1 MLRYSS
7 GLTVTATTPRRPPGD
22 GGRARRKMNVC
33 RLRLTVPPDEGSQPE
48 QGAKEPERKKNELY
62 HVPNG
67 LSPGKLSHGM
77 VYGVVHRTDN
87 NHKREMVVYGWSA
100 DQLKEEMN
108 YIKEVRATLE
118 KVRKK
123 MYGEYD
129 EMKRKIQQLTN
140 ELKVTNAHQE
150 SLENHVRVQA
160 AALDSFSEMNSSL
173 TSASIDLQKTLVDVT
188 LENTDIR
195 EQIRNLKHTH
205 EQSMEKLR
213 EKQKQLETAQ
223 IENQL
228 LKLKVESSQEAN
240 AEVMREMTR
249 KLYSQYE
256 EKMREEEQ
264 KHKAEKEI
272 LLEETNR
279 LLKAIEE
286 ANKKMQITETS
297 IQEKD
302 QRIGEL
308 DRLIERMEEERHQLQ
323 KQLELN
329 EIKISGA
336 KSENNSDSERSQHL
350 EEVAASLRERIKHL
364 DDMVHCQQKKVK
376 HMVEEIEMLKKKVKE
391 KELFI
396 IQLLE
401 KISFLECE
409 NKELQDKLD
418 YLMEN
423 QPKTNIETRDTGV
436 GCDLPNSTENRR
448 SPESARPVRTYTPF
462 KRVLEFSTKNMKSEI
477 YVFIKLK
484 KGEKDNGNDTFNRK
498 EARVWRP
505 PEDCGSGARGA
516 GPGRLSRRRAVRGGM
531 AAAAGGGD
539 LRGRSLPELR
549 EMLRRQERL
558 LADRKFIARLPDRG
572 KKISNFAEKLTL
584 AILQEEELARTAEL
598 LSAVRLE
605 FQGKQE
611 EINTSKQQVIL
622 KKDTLN
628 REDSSVFN
636 ENSNIKEVSEISS
649 QRQEVECIEQDA
661 TNTALENQRTRR
673 KNDKVKAVTK
683 DQNPFCEVVSK
694 SVTSS
699 HQKNDRQVSQS
710 NAEDGT
716 EGRAALDNGKDALVD
731 AFQKVTIADA
741 DDSEKVLEKEQN
753 VAKHKGNIF
762 GSLHPKTPH
771 YIEVLESRA
780 KNPIIKKSKFKTNV
794 LSGEQ
799 SGSSHGSSSSQS
811 PGGFGFP
818 ITVEE
823 RRLRDKK
830 HLNDI
835 TAARLPPLH
844 HSPAKLLSIEESIAI
859 QIQQK
864 EAYEEIQAK
873 LAAQKLAERLN
884 IKMLRF
890 EPEGE
895 ASMQYREVRDE
906 DYFSAED

>member
-22 GGRARRKMNVC
+22 GGRSRRKMNVC
-33 RLRLTVPPDEGSQPE
+33 RLRLTVPPDEVSQPE
-48 QGAKEPERKKNELY
+48 QGPKETERKKSELY

-67 LSPGKLSHGM
+67 MSPGKLSHGM

-228 LKLKVESSQEAN
+228 LKLKVESAQEAN

-264 KHKAEKEI
+264 KHKAEKEM

-329 EIKISGA
+329 ELQISGA

-376 HMVEEIEMLKKKVKE
+376 HMVEEIEMLRKKVKE

-396 IQLLE
+396 IQLLD

-436 GCDLPNSTENRR
+436 ECDLP
-448 SPESARPVRTYTPF
+448 Y
-462 KRVLEFSTKNMKSEI
+462 
-477 YVFIKLK
+477 
-484 KGEKDNGNDTFNRK
+484 
-498 EARVWRP
+498 
-505 PEDCGSGARGA
+505 
-516 GPGRLSRRRAVRGGM
+516 
-531 AAAAGGGD
+531 
-539 LRGRSLPELR
+539 
-549 EMLRRQERL
+549 
-558 LADRKFIARLPDRG
+558 RKFIARLPDKG
-572 KKISNFAEKLTL
+572 KKISDFVEKLKL
-584 AILQEEELARTAEL
+584 AIFQEEEVARTAEL

-605 FQGKQE
+605 FQAKQE
-611 EINTSKQQVIL
+611 EINTSKQEVVL
-622 KKDTLN
+622 TEDTAN
-628 REDSSVFN
+628 SAHSSVCH
-636 ENSNIKEVSEISS
+636 ENSNIKDPSDIPAEG
-649 QRQEVECIEQDA
+649 QEAECVEEDA
-661 TNTALENQRTRR
+661 TDPALEKQRTQR
-673 KNDKVKAVTK
+673 KNNKVKTLTK
-683 DQNPFCEVVSK
+683 DQNSFCEVVSK
-694 SVTSS
+694 SATSN
-699 HQKNDRQVSQS
+699 HLNNDQQVSQS
-710 NAEDGT
+710 NTEDST
-716 EGRAALDNGKDALVD
+716 ASTAALDSGKEALVD
-731 AFQKVTIADA
+731 AFQRVTIADGKNN
-741 DDSEKVLEKEQN
+741 EKILEKEQE
-753 VAKHKGNIF
+753 VAEHKGSVF
-762 GSLHPKTPH
+762 GSQHPKTPH
-771 YIEVLESRA
+771 YIEVLEARA
-780 KNPIIKKSKFKTNV
+780 KNPVIKKPKFKTNV
-794 LSGEQ
+794 LSGDQ
-799 SGSSHGSSSSQS
+799 SGSSPGSSSSRS
-811 PGGFGFP
+811 PGGFGSP
-818 ITVEE
+818 VPAEE

-830 HLNDI
+830 HLDDI

-864 EAYEEIQAK
+864 EAYEEMQAK

>member
-7 GLTVTATTPRRPPGD
+7 GLTVTATTPRRPGGD
-22 GGRARRKMNVC
+22 SGRARRKMNVC

-67 LSPGKLSHGM
+67 MSPGTLSHGM

-108 YIKEVRATLE
+108 YIKE
-118 KVRKK
+118 
-123 MYGEYD
+123 
-129 EMKRKIQQLTN
+129 
-140 ELKVTNAHQE
+140 
-150 SLENHVRVQA
+150 
-160 AALDSFSEMNSSL
+160 
-173 TSASIDLQKTLVDVT
+173 KTLVDVT

-329 EIKISGA
+329 EIQISGA
-336 KSENNSDSERSQHL
+336 KSENSDSERSQHL

-376 HMVEEIEMLKKKVKE
+376 HMVEEIEMLRKKVKE
-391 KELFI
+391 KEVFI

-423 QPKTNIETRDTGV
+423 QPKTNVETRDAGV
-436 GCDLPNSTENRR
+436 ECDLPSSTSIENRR

-462 KRVLEFSTKNMKSEI
+462 KRVLEFSTKNS
-477 YVFIKLK
+477 
-484 KGEKDNGNDTFNRK
+484 
-498 EARVWRP
+498 
-505 PEDCGSGARGA
+505 
-516 GPGRLSRRRAVRGGM
+516 
-531 AAAAGGGD
+531 
-539 LRGRSLPELR
+539 
-549 EMLRRQERL
+549 
-558 LADRKFIARLPDRG
+558 
-572 KKISNFAEKLTL
+572 
-584 AILQEEELARTAEL
+584 
-598 LSAVRLE
+598 
-605 FQGKQE
+605 
-611 EINTSKQQVIL
+611 TS
-622 KKDTLN
+622 
-628 REDSSVFN
+628 
-636 ENSNIKEVSEISS
+636 
-649 QRQEVECIEQDA
+649 
-661 TNTALENQRTRR
+661 
-673 KNDKVKAVTK
+673 
-683 DQNPFCEVVSK
+683 
-694 SVTSS
+694 
-699 HQKNDRQVSQS
+699 
-710 NAEDGT
+710 
-716 EGRAALDNGKDALVD
+716 
-731 AFQKVTIADA
+731 
-741 DDSEKVLEKEQN
+741 
-753 VAKHKGNIF
+753 
-762 GSLHPKTPH
+762 
-771 YIEVLESRA
+771 
-780 KNPIIKKSKFKTNV
+780 
-794 LSGEQ
+794 
-799 SGSSHGSSSSQS
+799 
-811 PGGFGFP
+811 
-818 ITVEE
+818 
-823 RRLRDKK
+823 
-830 HLNDI
+830 
-835 TAARLPPLH
+835 
-844 HSPAKLLSIEESIAI
+844 
-859 QIQQK
+859 
-864 EAYEEIQAK
+864 
-873 LAAQKLAERLN
+873 
-884 IKMLRF
+884 
-890 EPEGE
+890 
-895 ASMQYREVRDE
+895 
-906 DYFSAED
+906 

>member
-1 MLRYSS
+1 MKVDSLAPKTQELVFLVLLCFHYSWLFFLALCYCIFCLLFFNS
-7 GLTVTATTPRRPPGD
+7 STDFKVTFIFFTF
-22 GGRARRKMNVC
+22 K
-33 RLRLTVPPDEGSQPE
+33 
-48 QGAKEPERKKNELY
+48 ELY

-67 LSPGKLSHGM
+67 MSPGRLSHGM

-329 EIKISGA
+329 EIQISG
-336 KSENNSDSERSQHL
+336 HL

-376 HMVEEIEMLKKKVKE
+376 HMVEEIEMLRKKVKE

-423 QPKTNIETRDTGV
+423 QPKTSTETRDTGV
-436 GCDLPNSTENRR
+436 GCDLP
-448 SPESARPVRTYTPF
+448 Y
-462 KRVLEFSTKNMKSEI
+462 
-477 YVFIKLK
+477 
-484 KGEKDNGNDTFNRK
+484 
-498 EARVWRP
+498 
-505 PEDCGSGARGA
+505 
-516 GPGRLSRRRAVRGGM
+516 
-531 AAAAGGGD
+531 
-539 LRGRSLPELR
+539 
-549 EMLRRQERL
+549 
-558 LADRKFIARLPDRG
+558 RKFVARLPDKG
-572 KKISNFAEKLTL
+572 KKISDFAEKLKL

-598 LSAVRLE
+598 LSAVRLK
-605 FQGKQE
+605 FQEKQE
-611 EINTSKQQVIL
+611 EMNTSKQRVIL
-622 KKDTLN
+622 NEDTLN
-628 REDSSVFN
+628 CEDSSVFN

-649 QRQEVECIEQDA
+649 QQQEAESIEQDA

-673 KNDKVKAVTK
+673 KNDKVKTVTK
-683 DQNPFCEVVSK
+683 EQNLFCEVISK
-694 SVTSS
+694 SAASS
-699 HQKNDRQVSQS
+699 HLKNDQQVSRS
-710 NAEDGT
+710 NTENGT
-716 EGRAALDNGKDALVD
+716 ESTGALDNSKDVLVD
-731 AFQKVTIADA
+731 AFQKVTIVDG
-741 DDSEKVLEKEQN
+741 DNGEEVLEKEQN
-753 VAKHKGNIF
+753 VAKHKGSIF
-762 GSLHPKTPH
+762 GSLHAKTPH

-780 KNPIIKKSKFKTNV
+780 KNPVVKKSKFKTNV
-794 LSGEQ
+794 LSGDQ

-811 PGGFGFP
+811 PGGFGSP
-818 ITVEE
+818 ITTEE

-864 EAYEEIQAK
+864 EAFEEMQAK

>member
-67 LSPGKLSHGM
+67 MSPGKLSHGM

-140 ELKVTNAHQE
+140 ELK
-150 SLENHVRVQA
+150 
-160 AALDSFSEMNSSL
+160 
-173 TSASIDLQKTLVDVT
+173 KTLVDVT

-329 EIKISGA
+329 EIQISGA
-336 KSENNSDSERSQHL
+336 KSDNNSDSERSQHL

-376 HMVEEIEMLKKKVKE
+376 HMVEEIEMLRKKVKE

-436 GCDLPNSTENRR
+436 GCDLPYSTSTENRR

-462 KRVLEFSTKNMKSEI
+462 KRVLEFSTKNS
-477 YVFIKLK
+477 
-484 KGEKDNGNDTFNRK
+484 
-498 EARVWRP
+498 
-505 PEDCGSGARGA
+505 
-516 GPGRLSRRRAVRGGM
+516 
-531 AAAAGGGD
+531 
-539 LRGRSLPELR
+539 
-549 EMLRRQERL
+549 
-558 LADRKFIARLPDRG
+558 
-572 KKISNFAEKLTL
+572 
-584 AILQEEELARTAEL
+584 
-598 LSAVRLE
+598 
-605 FQGKQE
+605 
-611 EINTSKQQVIL
+611 TS
-622 KKDTLN
+622 
-628 REDSSVFN
+628 
-636 ENSNIKEVSEISS
+636 
-649 QRQEVECIEQDA
+649 
-661 TNTALENQRTRR
+661 
-673 KNDKVKAVTK
+673 
-683 DQNPFCEVVSK
+683 
-694 SVTSS
+694 
-699 HQKNDRQVSQS
+699 
-710 NAEDGT
+710 
-716 EGRAALDNGKDALVD
+716 
-731 AFQKVTIADA
+731 
-741 DDSEKVLEKEQN
+741 
-753 VAKHKGNIF
+753 
-762 GSLHPKTPH
+762 
-771 YIEVLESRA
+771 
-780 KNPIIKKSKFKTNV
+780 
-794 LSGEQ
+794 
-799 SGSSHGSSSSQS
+799 
-811 PGGFGFP
+811 
-818 ITVEE
+818 
-823 RRLRDKK
+823 
-830 HLNDI
+830 
-835 TAARLPPLH
+835 
-844 HSPAKLLSIEESIAI
+844 
-859 QIQQK
+859 
-864 EAYEEIQAK
+864 
-873 LAAQKLAERLN
+873 
-884 IKMLRF
+884 
-890 EPEGE
+890 
-895 ASMQYREVRDE
+895 
-906 DYFSAED
+906 

>member
-67 LSPGKLSHGM
+67 MSPGKLSHGM

-87 NHKREMVVYGWSA
+87 NHQREMVVYGWSA

-329 EIKISGA
+329 EIQISGA
-336 KSENNSDSERSQHL
+336 KSENNCDSERSQHL

-376 HMVEEIEMLKKKVKE
+376 HMVEEIEMLRKKVKE

-436 GCDLPNSTENRR
+436 GCDLPYSPSTENGR

-462 KRVLEFSTKNMKSEI
+462 KRVLEFSTKNS
-477 YVFIKLK
+477 
-484 KGEKDNGNDTFNRK
+484 
-498 EARVWRP
+498 
-505 PEDCGSGARGA
+505 
-516 GPGRLSRRRAVRGGM
+516 
-531 AAAAGGGD
+531 
-539 LRGRSLPELR
+539 
-549 EMLRRQERL
+549 
-558 LADRKFIARLPDRG
+558 
-572 KKISNFAEKLTL
+572 
-584 AILQEEELARTAEL
+584 
-598 LSAVRLE
+598 
-605 FQGKQE
+605 
-611 EINTSKQQVIL
+611 TS
-622 KKDTLN
+622 
-628 REDSSVFN
+628 
-636 ENSNIKEVSEISS
+636 
-649 QRQEVECIEQDA
+649 
-661 TNTALENQRTRR
+661 
-673 KNDKVKAVTK
+673 
-683 DQNPFCEVVSK
+683 
-694 SVTSS
+694 
-699 HQKNDRQVSQS
+699 
-710 NAEDGT
+710 
-716 EGRAALDNGKDALVD
+716 
-731 AFQKVTIADA
+731 
-741 DDSEKVLEKEQN
+741 
-753 VAKHKGNIF
+753 
-762 GSLHPKTPH
+762 
-771 YIEVLESRA
+771 
-780 KNPIIKKSKFKTNV
+780 
-794 LSGEQ
+794 
-799 SGSSHGSSSSQS
+799 
-811 PGGFGFP
+811 
-818 ITVEE
+818 
-823 RRLRDKK
+823 
-830 HLNDI
+830 
-835 TAARLPPLH
+835 
-844 HSPAKLLSIEESIAI
+844 
-859 QIQQK
+859 
-864 EAYEEIQAK
+864 
-873 LAAQKLAERLN
+873 
-884 IKMLRF
+884 
-890 EPEGE
+890 
-895 ASMQYREVRDE
+895 
-906 DYFSAED
+906 

>member
-22 GGRARRKMNVC
+22 GGRSRRKMNVC
-33 RLRLTVPPDEGSQPE
+33 RLRLTVPPDEVPQPE
-48 QGAKEPERKKNELY
+48 QGPKETERKKSELY

-67 LSPGKLSHGM
+67 MSPGKLSHGM

-140 ELKVTNAHQE
+140 ELK
-150 SLENHVRVQA
+150 
-160 AALDSFSEMNSSL
+160 
-173 TSASIDLQKTLVDVT
+173 KTLVDVT

-264 KHKAEKEI
+264 KHKAEKEM

-308 DRLIERMEEERHQLQ
+308 DRLIERMEEERHQLK

-329 EIKISGA
+329 ELQISGA

-350 EEVAASLRERIKHL
+350 EEEAASLRERIKHL

-376 HMVEEIEMLKKKVKE
+376 HMVEEIEMLRKKVKE

-396 IQLLE
+396 IQLLD

-423 QPKTNIETRDTGV
+423 QQKTNIETRDTGV
-436 GCDLPNSTENRR
+436 ECDLPYSPNSEHRA
-448 SPESARPVRTYTPF
+448 PESPRPVRTYTPF
-462 KRVLEFSTKNMKSEI
+462 KRVLEFST
-477 YVFIKLK
+477 
-484 KGEKDNGNDTFNRK
+484 
-498 EARVWRP
+498 
-505 PEDCGSGARGA
+505 
-516 GPGRLSRRRAVRGGM
+516 
-531 AAAAGGGD
+531 
-539 LRGRSLPELR
+539 RS
-549 EMLRRQERL
+549 
-558 LADRKFIARLPDRG
+558 
-572 KKISNFAEKLTL
+572 S
-584 AILQEEELARTAEL
+584 
-598 LSAVRLE
+598 
-605 FQGKQE
+605 
-611 EINTSKQQVIL
+611 TS
-622 KKDTLN
+622 
-628 REDSSVFN
+628 
-636 ENSNIKEVSEISS
+636 
-649 QRQEVECIEQDA
+649 
-661 TNTALENQRTRR
+661 
-673 KNDKVKAVTK
+673 
-683 DQNPFCEVVSK
+683 
-694 SVTSS
+694 
-699 HQKNDRQVSQS
+699 
-710 NAEDGT
+710 
-716 EGRAALDNGKDALVD
+716 
-731 AFQKVTIADA
+731 
-741 DDSEKVLEKEQN
+741 
-753 VAKHKGNIF
+753 
-762 GSLHPKTPH
+762 
-771 YIEVLESRA
+771 
-780 KNPIIKKSKFKTNV
+780 
-794 LSGEQ
+794 
-799 SGSSHGSSSSQS
+799 
-811 PGGFGFP
+811 
-818 ITVEE
+818 
-823 RRLRDKK
+823 
-830 HLNDI
+830 
-835 TAARLPPLH
+835 
-844 HSPAKLLSIEESIAI
+844 
-859 QIQQK
+859 
-864 EAYEEIQAK
+864 
-873 LAAQKLAERLN
+873 
-884 IKMLRF
+884 
-890 EPEGE
+890 
-895 ASMQYREVRDE
+895 
-906 DYFSAED
+906 

>member
-7 GLTVTATTPRRPPGD
+7 GLTVTATTPRRTSGD
-22 GGRARRKMNVC
+22 ARRKMNVC
-33 RLRLTVPPDEGSQPE
+33 RLRLTVPPDEGSQAE

-67 LSPGKLSHGM
+67 MSPGKLSHGM

-329 EIKISGA
+329 ELQISGG
-336 KSENNSDSERSQHL
+336 KSENKSDSERSQHL

-376 HMVEEIEMLKKKVKE
+376 HMVEEIEMLRKKVKE

-423 QPKTNIETRDTGV
+423 QPKTNTETRDTGV
-436 GCDLPNSTENRR
+436 GCDLPYS
-448 SPESARPVRTYTPF
+448 
-462 KRVLEFSTKNMKSEI
+462 
-477 YVFIKLK
+477 
-484 KGEKDNGNDTFNRK
+484 
-498 EARVWRP
+498 
-505 PEDCGSGARGA
+505 
-516 GPGRLSRRRAVRGGM
+516 
-531 AAAAGGGD
+531 
-539 LRGRSLPELR
+539 
-549 EMLRRQERL
+549 
-558 LADRKFIARLPDRG
+558 KFISRLPDKG
-572 KKISNFAEKLTL
+572 KKISDFVEKLKL
-584 AILQEEELARTAEL
+584 AILQEEEVARTAEL

-605 FQGKQE
+605 FQVKQG

-622 KKDTLN
+622 KEDTLN
-628 REDSSVFN
+628 CEGSSVFN
-636 ENSNIKEVSEISS
+636 ENSTIKEVSEIFS
-649 QRQEVECIEQDA
+649 QRQETECIKKDA
-661 TNTALENQRTRR
+661 TNTALGNQRTRR
-673 KNDKVKAVTK
+673 KNDEVKTVAK
-683 DQNPFCEVVSK
+683 DQNLFCEVISK
-694 SVTSS
+694 SAMSS
-699 HQKNDRQVSQS
+699 HLKSDHQVSQS
-710 NAEDGT
+710 NAEDDA
-716 EGRAALDNGKDALVD
+716 EGAGALDSSKDAFVD
-731 AFQKVTIADA
+731 AFQKVTIADG
-741 DDSEKVLEKEQN
+741 DNREKVLEKEQN
-753 VAKHKGNIF
+753 VAKHKGSIL
-762 GSLHPKTPH
+762 GSLQPKTPH

-780 KNPIIKKSKFKTNV
+780 KNPVVKKSKFKTNV

-799 SGSSHGSSSSQS
+799 SGSSYGSSSSQS
-811 PGGFGFP
+811 PGGFGSP
-818 ITVEE
+818 ITTEE
-823 RRLRDKK
+823 RRFRDKK

-864 EAYEEIQAK
+864 EVYEEMQAK

-906 DYFSAED
+906 DYFSSED

>member
-1 MLRYSS
+1 M
-7 GLTVTATTPRRPPGD
+7 
-22 GGRARRKMNVC
+22 
-33 RLRLTVPPDEGSQPE
+33 
-48 QGAKEPERKKNELY
+48 
-62 HVPNG
+62 
-67 LSPGKLSHGM
+67 SPGKLSHGM

-329 EIKISGA
+329 EILPLICLILPRFA
-336 KSENNSDSERSQHL
+336 RSQHL

-376 HMVEEIEMLKKKVKE
+376 HMVEEIEMLRKKVKE

-436 GCDLPNSTENRR
+436 GCDLPYR
-448 SPESARPVRTYTPF
+448 Y
-462 KRVLEFSTKNMKSEI
+462 
-477 YVFIKLK
+477 
-484 KGEKDNGNDTFNRK
+484 
-498 EARVWRP
+498 
-505 PEDCGSGARGA
+505 
-516 GPGRLSRRRAVRGGM
+516 
-531 AAAAGGGD
+531 
-539 LRGRSLPELR
+539 
-549 EMLRRQERL
+549 L
-558 LADRKFIARLPDRG
+558 LF
-572 KKISNFAEKLTL
+572 
-584 AILQEEELARTAEL
+584 L
-598 LSAVRLE
+598 LVHR
-605 FQGKQE
+605 
-611 EINTSKQQVIL
+611 
-622 KKDTLN
+622 
-628 REDSSVFN
+628 
-636 ENSNIKEVSEISS
+636 
-649 QRQEVECIEQDA
+649 
-661 TNTALENQRTRR
+661 
-673 KNDKVKAVTK
+673 
-683 DQNPFCEVVSK
+683 
-694 SVTSS
+694 
-699 HQKNDRQVSQS
+699 
-710 NAEDGT
+710 
-716 EGRAALDNGKDALVD
+716 
-731 AFQKVTIADA
+731 
-741 DDSEKVLEKEQN
+741 KVLHN
-753 VAKHKGNIF
+753 LPYRCCI
-762 GSLHPKTPH
+762 
-771 YIEVLESRA
+771 
-780 KNPIIKKSKFKTNV
+780 SK
-794 LSGEQ
+794 
-799 SGSSHGSSSSQS
+799 
-811 PGGFGFP
+811 
-818 ITVEE
+818 
-823 RRLRDKK
+823 
-830 HLNDI
+830 
-835 TAARLPPLH
+835 PLC
-844 HSPAKLLSIEESIAI
+844 
-859 QIQQK
+859 
-864 EAYEEIQAK
+864 
-873 LAAQKLAERLN
+873 
-884 IKMLRF
+884 
-890 EPEGE
+890 
-895 ASMQYREVRDE
+895 
-906 DYFSAED
+906 

>member
-1 MLRYSS
+1 MLRYGS
-7 GLTVTATTPRRPPGD
+7 GLTVTAATPRRPPGD

-33 RLRLTVPPDEGSQPE
+33 RLRLTVPPDEGLQPE
-48 QGAKEPERKKNELY
+48 QGAKEPERKKTELY

-67 LSPGKLSHGM
+67 MSPGKLSHGM

-173 TSASIDLQKTLVDVT
+173 TSASIELQKTLVDVT

-286 ANKKMQITETS
+286 ANKKMEITETS

-329 EIKISGA
+329 EIQISGA
-336 KSENNSDSERSQHL
+336 KSENSSDSERSQHL

-423 QPKTNIETRDTGV
+423 QQKTNIETRDTGV
-436 GCDLPNSTENRR
+436 GCDLP
-448 SPESARPVRTYTPF
+448 Y
-462 KRVLEFSTKNMKSEI
+462 
-477 YVFIKLK
+477 
-484 KGEKDNGNDTFNRK
+484 
-498 EARVWRP
+498 
-505 PEDCGSGARGA
+505 
-516 GPGRLSRRRAVRGGM
+516 
-531 AAAAGGGD
+531 
-539 LRGRSLPELR
+539 
-549 EMLRRQERL
+549 
-558 LADRKFIARLPDRG
+558 RKFIAKLPDKG
-572 KKISNFAEKLTL
+572 KKISDFAKKLTL

-605 FQGKQE
+605 FQVKQE
-611 EINTSKQQVIL
+611 EINTSKQQVPL
-622 KKDTLN
+622 NEDTPN
-628 REDSSVFN
+628 HDNSSVSN
-636 ENSNIKEVSEISS
+636 ENPNIKEVSEISS
-649 QRQEVECIEQDA
+649 QRQEAECIEQDTA
-661 TNTALENQRTRR
+661 NTALENQRSRR
-673 KNDKVKAVTK
+673 KNDKVKTVTK
-683 DQNPFCEVVSK
+683 DQNVFCEVVSK
-694 SVTSS
+694 SASS
-699 HQKNDRQVSQS
+699 RHLTNDQQVSRS
-710 NAEDGT
+710 NTEDGT
-716 EGRAALDNGKDALVD
+716 ESTATLDDSKDTLVD
-731 AFQKVTIADA
+731 AFQKVTIIDGNN
-741 DDSEKVLEKEQN
+741 SEKVLEKEQN

-780 KNPIIKKSKFKTNV
+780 KNPVIKKSKFKPNV
-794 LSGEQ
+794 LSGDQ

-811 PGGFGFP
+811 PGGFGSP
-818 ITVEE
+818 ITTEE

-844 HSPAKLLSIEESIAI
+844 HAPAKLLSIEESIAI
-859 QIQQK
+859 QMQQK
-864 EAYEEIQAK
+864 EAYEEMQAK

>member
-22 GGRARRKMNVC
+22 GGRSRRKMNVC
-33 RLRLTVPPDEGSQPE
+33 RLRLTVPPDEVSQPE
-48 QGAKEPERKKNELY
+48 QGPKETERKKSDLY

-67 LSPGKLSHGM
+67 MSPGKLSHGM

-264 KHKAEKEI
+264 KHKAEKEM

-286 ANKKMQITETS
+286 ANKKMQVTETS

-308 DRLIERMEEERHQLQ
+308 DRLIERMEEERHQLK
-323 KQLELN
+323 KQLELS
-329 EIKISGA
+329 ELQISGA

-376 HMVEEIEMLKKKVKE
+376 HMVEEIEMLRKKVKE

-396 IQLLE
+396 IQLLD

-423 QPKTNIETRDTGV
+423 QQKTNIETRDTGV
-436 GCDLPNSTENRR
+436 ECDLP
-448 SPESARPVRTYTPF
+448 Y
-462 KRVLEFSTKNMKSEI
+462 
-477 YVFIKLK
+477 
-484 KGEKDNGNDTFNRK
+484 
-498 EARVWRP
+498 
-505 PEDCGSGARGA
+505 
-516 GPGRLSRRRAVRGGM
+516 
-531 AAAAGGGD
+531 
-539 LRGRSLPELR
+539 
-549 EMLRRQERL
+549 
-558 LADRKFIARLPDRG
+558 RKFIARLPDKG
-572 KKISNFAEKLTL
+572 KKISDFAEKLRL
-584 AILQEEELARTAEL
+584 AISQEEEVARTAEL

-605 FQGKQE
+605 FQAKQE
-611 EINTSKQQVIL
+611 EINASKQEVVLIEDTVNNADPSVI
-622 KKDTLN
+622 
-628 REDSSVFN
+628 N
-636 ENSNIKEVSEISS
+636 ENSNIKDISDTS
-649 QRQEVECIEQDA
+649 AEREEEAEEDA
-661 TNTALENQRTRR
+661 TNQRTQR
-673 KNDKVKAVTK
+673 KNNKVKTVTK
-683 DQNPFCEVVSK
+683 DQNSFCEDVSK
-694 SVTSS
+694 SATSN
-699 HQKNDRQVSQS
+699 HLNNDQQMSQS
-710 NAEDGT
+710 NTEDGT
-716 EGRAALDNGKDALVD
+716 ESTSALDNSKEALVD
-731 AFQKVTIADA
+731 AFQKVTITDGEN
-741 DDSEKVLEKEQN
+741 SEKILEKEQD
-753 VAKHKGNIF
+753 VAKHKSNVF
-762 GSLHPKTPH
+762 GSQHPKTPH
-771 YIEVLESRA
+771 YIEVLEARA
-780 KNPIIKKSKFKTNV
+780 KNPIIKKPKFKTNA

-799 SGSSHGSSSSQS
+799 SGSSHGSSSSRS
-811 PGGFGFP
+811 PGGLGSP
-818 ITVEE
+818 VPPEE

-830 HLNDI
+830 HLDDI

-864 EAYEEIQAK
+864 EAYEEMQAK

>member
-7 GLTVTATTPRRPPGD
+7 GLTVTATTPRRPSGD

-48 QGAKEPERKKNELY
+48 QGAKELERKKNELY

-67 LSPGKLSHGM
+67 MSPGKLSHGM

-329 EIKISGA
+329 EIQISGA
-336 KSENNSDSERSQHL
+336 KSEDNSDSERSQHL

-376 HMVEEIEMLKKKVKE
+376 HMVEEIEMLRKKVKE

-423 QPKTNIETRDTGV
+423 QSKTNIETRDTGV
-436 GCDLPNSTENRR
+436 ECDLPYRN
-448 SPESARPVRTYTPF
+448 
-462 KRVLEFSTKNMKSEI
+462 
-477 YVFIKLK
+477 
-484 KGEKDNGNDTFNRK
+484 
-498 EARVWRP
+498 
-505 PEDCGSGARGA
+505 
-516 GPGRLSRRRAVRGGM
+516 
-531 AAAAGGGD
+531 
-539 LRGRSLPELR
+539 
-549 EMLRRQERL
+549 
-558 LADRKFIARLPDRG
+558 FIARLPDKG
-572 KKISNFAEKLTL
+572 KKIFDFAEKLTL
-584 AILQEEELARTAEL
+584 AILQEEELARRAGM
-598 LSAVRLE
+598 LSAVGLE
-605 FQGKQE
+605 FQVKQE
-611 EINTSKQQVIL
+611 EINTSKQQVSL
-622 KKDTLN
+622 NEDTLN
-628 REDSSVFN
+628 REDSAVVN

-649 QRQEVECIEQDA
+649 ESQEAECIKQDT
-661 TNTALENQRTRR
+661 TNTALENQRARR
-673 KNDKVKAVTK
+673 KNDKTVTK
-683 DQNPFCEVVSK
+683 DQNLFCEVISK
-694 SVTSS
+694 SAMSS
-699 HQKNDRQVSQS
+699 HLKNDQQVSQS
-710 NAEDGT
+710 NT
-716 EGRAALDNGKDALVD
+716 EGGMESTAALDNSKDSVD
-731 AFQKVTIADA
+731 AFEKVRIVDG
-741 DDSEKVLEKEQN
+741 DNSEKVLEKEQN

-780 KNPIIKKSKFKTNV
+780 KNPVVKKSKSKPNV

-811 PGGFGFP
+811 PGRFGSP
-818 ITVEE
+818 ITTEE

-830 HLNDI
+830 HLDDI
-835 TAARLPPLH
+835 TAARLPLLR
-844 HSPAKLLSIEESIAI
+844 HSPAKLLSIEKSIAI

-864 EAYEEIQAK
+864 EAYEEMQAK
-873 LAAQKLAERLN
+873 LAAQKLAERLS

>member
-7 GLTVTATTPRRPPGD
+7 GLTVTATTSRRPPGD
-22 GGRARRKMNVC
+22 GGRTRRKMNVC
-33 RLRLTVPPDEGSQPE
+33 RLRLTVPPDEASQPE
-48 QGAKEPERKKNELY
+48 QGAKELERKKNDLC

-67 LSPGKLSHGM
+67 MPPGKLSHGM

-329 EIKISGA
+329 EMQISGA

-350 EEVAASLRERIKHL
+350 EEVAANLRERIKHL

-423 QPKTNIETRDTGV
+423 QPKTNVETRDTGV
-436 GCDLPNSTENRR
+436 GCDLPYSTSTENRR
-448 SPESARPVRTYTPF
+448 SPESARPNLRLPNREDEQYSFPVHLNKYR
-462 KRVLEFSTKNMKSEI
+462 L
-477 YVFIKLK
+477 
-484 KGEKDNGNDTFNRK
+484 GEECSVQAT
-498 EARVWRP
+498 EW
-505 PEDCGSGARGA
+505 
-516 GPGRLSRRRAVRGGM
+516 
-531 AAAAGGGD
+531 
-539 LRGRSLPELR
+539 
-549 EMLRRQERL
+549 
-558 LADRKFIARLPDRG
+558 KFIARLPDKG
-572 KKISNFAEKLTL
+572 KKISDFAEKLTL
-584 AILQEEELARTAEL
+584 AISQEEELARTAEL

-605 FQGKQE
+605 FQVKQE
-611 EINTSKQQVIL
+611 EINTSKPQVIL
-622 KKDTLN
+622 SKDTQN
-628 REDSSVFN
+628 HENSSVFN
-636 ENSNIKEVSEISS
+636 ENSNIKEVSSITS
-649 QRQEVECIEQDA
+649 QGQEAECIEQDA
-661 TNTALENQRTRR
+661 TNITLKNQRTHG
-673 KNDKVKAVTK
+673 KNGEGKTVTK
-683 DQNPFCEVVSK
+683 DQNLFCEVVSN
-694 SVTSS
+694 SATSS
-699 HQKNDRQVSQS
+699 CLENDQQVSQS
-710 NAEDGT
+710 HPEDGT
-716 EGRAALDNGKDALVD
+716 ESTAASDNSKDALVD
-731 AFQKVTIADA
+731 AFQKVKIVDGNNG
-741 DDSEKVLEKEQN
+741 EKVSEQEQN
-753 VAKHKGNIF
+753 VAKQHKGHIF

-780 KNPIIKKSKFKTNV
+780 KNPVIKKSKFKPNV
-794 LSGEQ
+794 LPGEQ

-811 PGGFGFP
+811 PGGFGSP
-818 ITVEE
+818 ITTEE

-864 EAYEEIQAK
+864 EAYEEMQAK

-890 EPEGE
+890 EPEGK
-895 ASMQYREVRDE
+895 ASMQYREARDE
-906 DYFSAED
+906 DYSSAED

>member
-1 MLRYSS
+1 M
-7 GLTVTATTPRRPPGD
+7 
-22 GGRARRKMNVC
+22 
-33 RLRLTVPPDEGSQPE
+33 
-48 QGAKEPERKKNELY
+48 
-62 HVPNG
+62 
-67 LSPGKLSHGM
+67 SPGKLSHGM

-308 DRLIERMEEERHQLQ
+308 DRLIARMEEERHQLQ

-329 EIKISGA
+329 EM
-336 KSENNSDSERSQHL
+336 SQHL

-376 HMVEEIEMLKKKVKE
+376 HMVEEIEMLRKKVKE

-396 IQLLE
+396 VQLLE

-436 GCDLPNSTENRR
+436 GCDLP
-448 SPESARPVRTYTPF
+448 Y
-462 KRVLEFSTKNMKSEI
+462 
-477 YVFIKLK
+477 
-484 KGEKDNGNDTFNRK
+484 
-498 EARVWRP
+498 
-505 PEDCGSGARGA
+505 
-516 GPGRLSRRRAVRGGM
+516 
-531 AAAAGGGD
+531 
-539 LRGRSLPELR
+539 
-549 EMLRRQERL
+549 
-558 LADRKFIARLPDRG
+558 RKFITRLPDKG
-572 KKISNFAEKLTL
+572 KKISDFVEKLKL
-584 AILQEEELARTAEL
+584 AISQEEDVARTAEL

-605 FQGKQE
+605 FQVKQDA
-611 EINTSKQQVIL
+611 INANKQQVV
-622 KKDTLN
+622 LN
-628 REDSSVFN
+628 EDRLNCEDSTVFS
-636 ENSNIKEVSEISS
+636 ENSNTKEVSEISS
-649 QRQEVECIEQDA
+649 QRQEAECIAHDA

-673 KNDKVKAVTK
+673 KNEEVKTVTK
-683 DQNPFCEVVSK
+683 DQYLLCEVISK
-694 SVTSS
+694 SGTSS
-699 HQKNDRQVSQS
+699 HLTSDEQISQS
-710 NAEDGT
+710 KSEGGT
-716 EGRAALDNGKDALVD
+716 ERAGALDNSKDELVD
-731 AFQKVTIADA
+731 AFQKVTIVGG
-741 DDSEKVLEKEQN
+741 DDSEKVLEKEQD

-762 GSLHPKTPH
+762 GSLHPRTPH

-780 KNPIIKKSKFKTNV
+780 KNPVIKKSKFKTNV
-794 LSGEQ
+794 
-799 SGSSHGSSSSQS
+799 QS
-811 PGGFGFP
+811 PGACGSP
-818 ITVEE
+818 ITTEE

-830 HLNDI
+830 HLNEI

-844 HSPAKLLSIEESIAI
+844 HSPTKLLSIEESIAI

-864 EAYEEIQAK
+864 AAYEEMQAK
-873 LAAQKLAERLN
+873 LAAQRLGERLSV
-884 IKMLRF
+884 KMLRF
-890 EPEGE
+890 EPEGVL
-895 ASMQYREVRDE
+895 QYRDGRDE
-906 DYFSAED
+906 DYSSAED

>member
-7 GLTVTATTPRRPPGD
+7 GLTVTATTPRRPGGD
-22 GGRARRKMNVC
+22 SGRARRKMNVC

-67 LSPGKLSHGM
+67 MSPGTLSHGM

-329 EIKISGA
+329 EIQISGA
-336 KSENNSDSERSQHL
+336 KSENSDSERSQHL

-423 QPKTNIETRDTGV
+423 QPKTNVETRDAGV
-436 GCDLPNSTENRR
+436 GCDLPS
-448 SPESARPVRTYTPF
+448 
-462 KRVLEFSTKNMKSEI
+462 
-477 YVFIKLK
+477 
-484 KGEKDNGNDTFNRK
+484 
-498 EARVWRP
+498 
-505 PEDCGSGARGA
+505 
-516 GPGRLSRRRAVRGGM
+516 
-531 AAAAGGGD
+531 
-539 LRGRSLPELR
+539 
-549 EMLRRQERL
+549 
-558 LADRKFIARLPDRG
+558 RKFIDRLPDKG
-572 KKISNFAEKLTL
+572 KKISDFAEKLKL

-598 LSAVRLE
+598 LTAVRLE
-605 FQGKQE
+605 FQANQE
-611 EINTSKQQVIL
+611 KANTSKQQVTL
-622 KKDTLN
+622 KEDTLSQ
-628 REDSSVFN
+628 EDSSALN
-636 ENSNIKEVSEISS
+636 KNSNIKVVSKISS
-649 QRQEVECIEQDA
+649 QKQEAECIGQDA
-661 TNTALENQRTRR
+661 TKTALENQRSLRDD
-673 KNDKVKAVTK
+673 DKIKTVSK
-683 DQNPFCEVVSK
+683 DQGLFCEVVSK
-694 SVTSS
+694 SATSS
-699 HQKNDRQVSQS
+699 HLKNDQQISQS
-710 NAEDGT
+710 SADDST
-716 EGRAALDNGKDALVD
+716 ESTGATDNSRDMLVD
-731 AFQKVTIADA
+731 AFQKVTIGDG
-741 DDSEKVLEKEQN
+741 DNSGKVLEKEQN
-753 VAKHKGNIF
+753 VAKRKGNIF

-780 KNPIIKKSKFKTNV
+780 KNPVIKKSKFKTNV

-811 PGGFGFP
+811 PGGFGSP
-818 ITVEE
+818 ITTEE

-844 HSPAKLLSIEESIAI
+844 HAPAKLLSIEESIAI

-864 EAYEEIQAK
+864 EAYEEMQAK

-884 IKMLRF
+884 IKMTSF

-895 ASMQYREVRDE
+895 ATMQYREVRDE

>member
-1 MLRYSS
+1 MDPSGSPLKAPLPMLHLHHPKFPGVEGMPPCIGTSASRGQMSRGRRPPATLPSFTPREDIGHFRGTRASTGTQVPRGRAAEGEAEPRQRPPRSPASVLPGPPPPGQPGPCGRPRPCARGRSGTAGQREPQSAPARRPAGMLRYSS
-7 GLTVTATTPRRPPGD
+7 GLTVTATTPRRPSGD

-67 LSPGKLSHGM
+67 MSPGKLSHGM

-329 EIKISGA
+329 EIQISGA

-376 HMVEEIEMLKKKVKE
+376 HMVEEVRSSKTIMNLLGTLILLVHNPKRA
-391 KELFI
+391 LF
-396 IQLLE
+396 
-401 KISFLECE
+401 
-409 NKELQDKLD
+409 
-418 YLMEN
+418 
-423 QPKTNIETRDTGV
+423 
-436 GCDLPNSTENRR
+436 
-448 SPESARPVRTYTPF
+448 
-462 KRVLEFSTKNMKSEI
+462 
-477 YVFIKLK
+477 
-484 KGEKDNGNDTFNRK
+484 
-498 EARVWRP
+498 
-505 PEDCGSGARGA
+505 CG
-516 GPGRLSRRRAVRGGM
+516 
-531 AAAAGGGD
+531 
-539 LRGRSLPELR
+539 
-549 EMLRRQERL
+549 
-558 LADRKFIARLPDRG
+558 
-572 KKISNFAEKLTL
+572 
-584 AILQEEELARTAEL
+584 
-598 LSAVRLE
+598 
-605 FQGKQE
+605 
-611 EINTSKQQVIL
+611 
-622 KKDTLN
+622 
-628 REDSSVFN
+628 
-636 ENSNIKEVSEISS
+636 
-649 QRQEVECIEQDA
+649 
-661 TNTALENQRTRR
+661 
-673 KNDKVKAVTK
+673 
-683 DQNPFCEVVSK
+683 
-694 SVTSS
+694 
-699 HQKNDRQVSQS
+699 
-710 NAEDGT
+710 
-716 EGRAALDNGKDALVD
+716 
-731 AFQKVTIADA
+731 
-741 DDSEKVLEKEQN
+741 
-753 VAKHKGNIF
+753 
-762 GSLHPKTPH
+762 
-771 YIEVLESRA
+771 
-780 KNPIIKKSKFKTNV
+780 
-794 LSGEQ
+794 
-799 SGSSHGSSSSQS
+799 
-811 PGGFGFP
+811 
-818 ITVEE
+818 
-823 RRLRDKK
+823 RDK
-830 HLNDI
+830 HGG
-835 TAARLPPLH
+835 R
-844 HSPAKLLSIEESIAI
+844 
-859 QIQQK
+859 
-864 EAYEEIQAK
+864 
-873 LAAQKLAERLN
+873 
-884 IKMLRF
+884 
-890 EPEGE
+890 
-895 ASMQYREVRDE
+895 
-906 DYFSAED
+906 

>member
-33 RLRLTVPPDEGSQPE
+33 RLRLTVPPDEGSHPE
-48 QGAKEPERKKNELY
+48 QGAKEHERKKNELY

-188 LENTDIR
+188 LENSDIR

-205 EQSMEKLR
+205 EQSMEKLK

-286 ANKKMQITETS
+286 ANRKMQITETS

-302 QRIGEL
+302 QRIGDL
-308 DRLIERMEEERHQLQ
+308 DQLIERMEEERHQLQ

-329 EIKISGA
+329 EIQISGA
-336 KSENNSDSERSQHL
+336 KSENSSDSERSQHL

-376 HMVEEIEMLKKKVKE
+376 HMVEEIERLRKKVKE

-423 QPKTNIETRDTGV
+423 QPKTSIETRDAGV
-436 GCDLPNSTENRR
+436 GCDLPN
-448 SPESARPVRTYTPF
+448 
-462 KRVLEFSTKNMKSEI
+462 
-477 YVFIKLK
+477 
-484 KGEKDNGNDTFNRK
+484 
-498 EARVWRP
+498 
-505 PEDCGSGARGA
+505 
-516 GPGRLSRRRAVRGGM
+516 
-531 AAAAGGGD
+531 
-539 LRGRSLPELR
+539 
-549 EMLRRQERL
+549 
-558 LADRKFIARLPDRG
+558 RKFIARLPDKG
-572 KKISNFAEKLTL
+572 KKISDFAEKLML

-598 LSAVRLE
+598 LSVVRLE

-611 EINTSKQQVIL
+611 EVNTSKQQVIL
-622 KKDTLN
+622 KKDTPN
-628 REDSSVFN
+628 HEDSSAFN

-649 QRQEVECIEQDA
+649 ERQELECIEEDG
-661 TNTALENQRTRR
+661 TSTALENKRTQR

-683 DQNPFCEVVSK
+683 DQNLFCEVVSK
-694 SVTSS
+694 SATSS
-699 HQKNDRQVSQS
+699 HQKNDQQVSQS
-710 NAEDGT
+710 NSEEGT
-716 EGRAALDNGKDALVD
+716 EGRAALDNSKDALVD
-731 AFQKVTIADA
+731 AFQRVAIADG
-741 DDSEKVLEKEQN
+741 DNSEKVLEKEQN

-780 KNPIIKKSKFKTNV
+780 KNPVIKKGKFKTNA

-799 SGSSHGSSSSQS
+799 SGSSHGSSPSQS
-811 PGGFGFP
+811 PGGFGSP
-818 ITVEE
+818 ITAEE

-835 TAARLPPLH
+835 TAARLPLLH
-844 HSPAKLLSIEESIAI
+844 YSPAKLLSIEESISI

-864 EAYEEIQAK
+864 EAYEEMQAK

-890 EPEGE
+890 EPDQE

>member
-1 MLRYSS
+1 
-7 GLTVTATTPRRPPGD
+7 
-22 GGRARRKMNVC
+22 MNVC
-33 RLRLTVPPDEGSQPE
+33 RLRLTVPPDEGLQPE
-48 QGAKEPERKKNELY
+48 QGAKEPERKKTLY

-67 LSPGKLSHGM
+67 MSPGKLSHGM

-173 TSASIDLQKTLVDVT
+173 TSASIELQKTLVDVT

-286 ANKKMQITETS
+286 ANKKMEITETS

-329 EIKISGA
+329 EIQISGA
-336 KSENNSDSERSQHL
+336 KSENSSDSERSQHL

-423 QPKTNIETRDTGV
+423 QQKTNIETRDTGV
-436 GCDLPNSTENRR
+436 GCDLP
-448 SPESARPVRTYTPF
+448 Y
-462 KRVLEFSTKNMKSEI
+462 
-477 YVFIKLK
+477 
-484 KGEKDNGNDTFNRK
+484 
-498 EARVWRP
+498 
-505 PEDCGSGARGA
+505 
-516 GPGRLSRRRAVRGGM
+516 
-531 AAAAGGGD
+531 
-539 LRGRSLPELR
+539 
-549 EMLRRQERL
+549 
-558 LADRKFIARLPDRG
+558 
-572 KKISNFAEKLTL
+572 
-584 AILQEEELARTAEL
+584 
-598 LSAVRLE
+598 
-605 FQGKQE
+605 
-611 EINTSKQQVIL
+611 
-622 KKDTLN
+622 
-628 REDSSVFN
+628 
-636 ENSNIKEVSEISS
+636 
-649 QRQEVECIEQDA
+649 
-661 TNTALENQRTRR
+661 
-673 KNDKVKAVTK
+673 
-683 DQNPFCEVVSK
+683 
-694 SVTSS
+694 
-699 HQKNDRQVSQS
+699 
-710 NAEDGT
+710 
-716 EGRAALDNGKDALVD
+716 
-731 AFQKVTIADA
+731 
-741 DDSEKVLEKEQN
+741 
-753 VAKHKGNIF
+753 
-762 GSLHPKTPH
+762 
-771 YIEVLESRA
+771 
-780 KNPIIKKSKFKTNV
+780 
-794 LSGEQ
+794 
-799 SGSSHGSSSSQS
+799 SQS
-811 PGGFGFP
+811 PGGFGSP
-818 ITVEE
+818 ITTEE

-844 HSPAKLLSIEESIAI
+844 HAPAKLLSIEESIAI
-859 QIQQK
+859 QMQQK
-864 EAYEEIQAK
+864 EAYEEMQAK

-906 DYFSAED
+906 D

>member
-7 GLTVTATTPRRPPGD
+7 GLSVTAASPRRPE
-22 GGRARRKMNVC
+22 RRKMNVC

-48 QGAKEPERKKNELY
+48 QGGKEPERKKNELY

-67 LSPGKLSHGM
+67 MSPGKLSHGM

-286 ANKKMQITETS
+286 ANKKMQVTETS

-329 EIKISGA
+329 EIQLSGA
-336 KSENNSDSERSQHL
+336 KSENSSDSERSQHL

-376 HMVEEIEMLKKKVKE
+376 HMVEEIEMLRKKVKE

-436 GCDLPNSTENRR
+436 GCDLP
-448 SPESARPVRTYTPF
+448 Y
-462 KRVLEFSTKNMKSEI
+462 
-477 YVFIKLK
+477 
-484 KGEKDNGNDTFNRK
+484 
-498 EARVWRP
+498 
-505 PEDCGSGARGA
+505 
-516 GPGRLSRRRAVRGGM
+516 
-531 AAAAGGGD
+531 
-539 LRGRSLPELR
+539 
-549 EMLRRQERL
+549 
-558 LADRKFIARLPDRG
+558 RKFIARLPDKG
-572 KKISNFAEKLTL
+572 KKIADFAEKLTR

-605 FQGKQE
+605 FRVKQE
-611 EINTSKQQVIL
+611 VNRSRQQVIL
-622 KKDTLN
+622 DEDTLN
-628 REDSSVFN
+628 CEDSLLFN
-636 ENSNIKEVSEISS
+636 ENSSIKSVPEISS
-649 QRQEVECIEQDA
+649 QRQEAGCIQQDA
-661 TNTALENQRTRR
+661 TTTDLENQRTQRKSDNAKPVAGDQNLFGDVISKSSTSSDL
-673 KNDKVKAVTK
+673 KNDQQAL
-683 DQNPFCEVVSK
+683 
-694 SVTSS
+694 
-699 HQKNDRQVSQS
+699 QS
-710 NAEDGT
+710 RSEDGT
-716 EGRAALDNGKDALVD
+716 ESTAAMDSSKDALVD
-731 AFQKVTIADA
+731 AFQKITIIDGEY
-741 DDSEKVLEKEQN
+741 SEKVLEKEQN
-753 VAKHKGNIF
+753 VAKRMGSIF
-762 GSLHPKTPH
+762 GGQHPKTPH
-771 YIEVLESRA
+771 YIEVLEARA
-780 KNPIIKKSKFKTNV
+780 KNPVKKKSKFKPNM

-799 SGSSHGSSSSQS
+799 SGSSRDSSSSQS
-811 PGGFGFP
+811 PRGFGSP
-818 ITVEE
+818 MTAEE
-823 RRLRDKK
+823 RRLRDKR

-835 TAARLPPLH
+835 TAAQLPPLH

-864 EAYEEIQAK
+864 EVYEEMQAK
-873 LAAQKLAERLN
+873 LAAQKLAERLDV
-884 IKMLRF
+884 KMLKF

-895 ASMQYREVRDE
+895 TSMQYREVRDE

>member
-1 MLRYSS
+1 
-7 GLTVTATTPRRPPGD
+7 
-22 GGRARRKMNVC
+22 NVC
-33 RLRLTVPPDEGSQPE
+33 RLRLTVPPDEVPQPE
-48 QGAKEPERKKNELY
+48 QGPKETERKKSELY

-67 LSPGKLSHGM
+67 MSPGKLSHGM

-228 LKLKVESSQEAN
+228 LKLKVRYINSPKNTAH
-240 AEVMREMTR
+240 
-249 KLYSQYE
+249 QYE

-264 KHKAEKEI
+264 KHKAEKEM

-329 EIKISGA
+329 ELQISGA
-336 KSENNSDSERSQHL
+336 KSENNSNSERSQHL
-350 EEVAASLRERIKHL
+350 EEVAAGLRERIKHL

-376 HMVEEIEMLKKKVKE
+376 HMVEEIEMLRKKVKE

-418 YLMEN
+418 YFMEN
-423 QPKTNIETRDTGV
+423 QPKTNIETRDTAV
-436 GCDLPNSTENRR
+436 ECDLPYSTNIENR
-448 SPESARPVRTYTPF
+448 SPESPRPVRTYTPF
-462 KRVLEFSTKNMKSEI
+462 KRVLEFSTKNS
-477 YVFIKLK
+477 
-484 KGEKDNGNDTFNRK
+484 
-498 EARVWRP
+498 
-505 PEDCGSGARGA
+505 
-516 GPGRLSRRRAVRGGM
+516 
-531 AAAAGGGD
+531 
-539 LRGRSLPELR
+539 
-549 EMLRRQERL
+549 
-558 LADRKFIARLPDRG
+558 
-572 KKISNFAEKLTL
+572 
-584 AILQEEELARTAEL
+584 
-598 LSAVRLE
+598 
-605 FQGKQE
+605 
-611 EINTSKQQVIL
+611 
-622 KKDTLN
+622 
-628 REDSSVFN
+628 
-636 ENSNIKEVSEISS
+636 
-649 QRQEVECIEQDA
+649 
-661 TNTALENQRTRR
+661 
-673 KNDKVKAVTK
+673 
-683 DQNPFCEVVSK
+683 
-694 SVTSS
+694 
-699 HQKNDRQVSQS
+699 
-710 NAEDGT
+710 
-716 EGRAALDNGKDALVD
+716 
-731 AFQKVTIADA
+731 
-741 DDSEKVLEKEQN
+741 
-753 VAKHKGNIF
+753 
-762 GSLHPKTPH
+762 
-771 YIEVLESRA
+771 
-780 KNPIIKKSKFKTNV
+780 
-794 LSGEQ
+794 
-799 SGSSHGSSSSQS
+799 
-811 PGGFGFP
+811 
-818 ITVEE
+818 
-823 RRLRDKK
+823 
-830 HLNDI
+830 
-835 TAARLPPLH
+835 
-844 HSPAKLLSIEESIAI
+844 
-859 QIQQK
+859 
-864 EAYEEIQAK
+864 
-873 LAAQKLAERLN
+873 
-884 IKMLRF
+884 
-890 EPEGE
+890 
-895 ASMQYREVRDE
+895 
-906 DYFSAED
+906 

>member
-1 MLRYSS
+1 MKISQ
-7 GLTVTATTPRRPPGD
+7 V
-22 GGRARRKMNVC
+22 NVFLYASTSPC
-33 RLRLTVPPDEGSQPE
+33 TNPD
-48 QGAKEPERKKNELY
+48 LY

-67 LSPGKLSHGM
+67 ISPGKLSHGM

-249 KLYSQYE
+249 KLYSQFE

-264 KHKAEKEI
+264 KHKAEKEM

-329 EIKISGA
+329 ELQISGA
-336 KSENNSDSERSQHL
+336 KSENTLILACFARSQHL

-376 HMVEEIEMLKKKVKE
+376 HMVEEIEMLRKKVKE

-396 IQLLE
+396 IQLLD

-423 QPKTNIETRDTGV
+423 QPKTTIETRDTGV
-436 GCDLPNSTENRR
+436 ECDLP
-448 SPESARPVRTYTPF
+448 Y
-462 KRVLEFSTKNMKSEI
+462 
-477 YVFIKLK
+477 
-484 KGEKDNGNDTFNRK
+484 
-498 EARVWRP
+498 
-505 PEDCGSGARGA
+505 
-516 GPGRLSRRRAVRGGM
+516 
-531 AAAAGGGD
+531 
-539 LRGRSLPELR
+539 
-549 EMLRRQERL
+549 
-558 LADRKFIARLPDRG
+558 RKFIARLPDKG
-572 KKISNFAEKLTL
+572 KKISDFAEKLKL
-584 AILQEEELARTAEL
+584 AIFQEEEVAKAAEL

-605 FQGKQE
+605 FQAKQE
-611 EINTSKQQVIL
+611 EINTSKQ
-622 KKDTLN
+622 
-628 REDSSVFN
+628 
-636 ENSNIKEVSEISS
+636 EVA
-649 QRQEVECIEQDA
+649 ECIEEDA
-661 TNTALENQRTRR
+661 TNTALENQRTQRQ
-673 KNDKVKAVTK
+673 NKVKAVTK
-683 DQNPFCEVVSK
+683 DQNDLCEVSK
-694 SVTSS
+694 SATSN
-699 HQKNDRQVSQS
+699 HLNNDQQVSQS
-710 NAEDGT
+710 NSEDGT
-716 EGRAALDNGKDALVD
+716 ESTAALDNSKEALVD
-731 AFQKVTIADA
+731 AFQRVTIADGEN
-741 DDSEKVLEKEQN
+741 SEKILEKEQD
-753 VAKHKGNIF
+753 VAKHKGNVF
-762 GSLHPKTPH
+762 GSRHPKTPH
-771 YIEVLESRA
+771 YIEVLEARA
-780 KNPIIKKSKFKTNV
+780 KNPVIKKPKFKTNA

-799 SGSSHGSSSSQS
+799 SGSSHGSSLSQS
-811 PGGFGFP
+811 PGGSGSP
-818 ITVEE
+818 LPPEE

-830 HLNDI
+830 HLDDI

-864 EAYEEIQAK
+864 EAYEEMQAK

>member
-7 GLTVTATTPRRPPGD
+7 GLTVTATTPRRPSGD

-67 LSPGKLSHGM
+67 MSPVKLSHGM

-329 EIKISGA
+329 EIQISGA

-376 HMVEEIEMLKKKVKE
+376 HMVEEIEMLRKKVKE

-436 GCDLPNSTENRR
+436 GCDLP
-448 SPESARPVRTYTPF
+448 Y
-462 KRVLEFSTKNMKSEI
+462 
-477 YVFIKLK
+477 
-484 KGEKDNGNDTFNRK
+484 
-498 EARVWRP
+498 
-505 PEDCGSGARGA
+505 
-516 GPGRLSRRRAVRGGM
+516 
-531 AAAAGGGD
+531 
-539 LRGRSLPELR
+539 
-549 EMLRRQERL
+549 
-558 LADRKFIARLPDRG
+558 RKFIARLPDKG
-572 KKISNFAEKLTL
+572 KKISDFAEKLTL

-605 FQGKQE
+605 FQVKQE
-611 EINTSKQQVIL
+611 EINTSKQQVSL
-622 KKDTLN
+622 NKDIRN
-628 REDSSVFN
+628 HEDSSVFK
-636 ENSNIKEVSEISS
+636 ENSNIKEVPEVSFEK
-649 QRQEVECIEQDA
+649 QEKECIEQDA
-661 TNTALENQRTRR
+661 TNTALENQRTQR
-673 KNDKVKAVTK
+673 KSDKVKTVAT
-683 DQNPFCEVVSK
+683 DQNLFCEVVSK
-694 SVTSS
+694 SATSS
-699 HQKNDRQVSQS
+699 HLKNDELVSQS
-710 NAEDGT
+710 NTEDST
-716 EGRAALDNGKDALVD
+716 ESTAALDNSKDTLVD
-731 AFQKVTIADA
+731 AFQKVTIVDE
-741 DDSEKVLEKEQN
+741 DNSERVLEREQN
-753 VAKHKGNIF
+753 VAKRKGSTF

-780 KNPIIKKSKFKTNV
+780 KNPVIKKTKFKTNV

-811 PGGFGFP
+811 PRGFDSP
-818 ITVEE
+818 ITTEE

-835 TAARLPPLH
+835 TAARVPPLH

-864 EAYEEIQAK
+864 EAYEEMQAK

-895 ASMQYREVRDE
+895 TSMQYREVRDE

>member
-22 GGRARRKMNVC
+22 GGRSRRKMNVC
-33 RLRLTVPPDEGSQPE
+33 RLRLTVPPDEVPQPE
-48 QGAKEPERKKNELY
+48 QGPKETERKKSELY

-67 LSPGKLSHGM
+67 MSPGKLSHGM

-264 KHKAEKEI
+264 KHKAEKEM

-286 ANKKMQITETS
+286 ANKKMQVTETS

-308 DRLIERMEEERHQLQ
+308 DRLIERMEEERHQLK

-329 EIKISGA
+329 ELQISGA

-350 EEVAASLRERIKHL
+350 EQEAASLRERIKHL

-376 HMVEEIEMLKKKVKE
+376 HMVEEIEMLRKKVKE

-396 IQLLE
+396 IQLLD

-423 QPKTNIETRDTGV
+423 QQKTNIETRDTGV
-436 GCDLPNSTENRR
+436 ECDLPYSTSSENRA
-448 SPESARPVRTYTPF
+448 PESPRPVRTYTPF
-462 KRVLEFSTKNMKSEI
+462 KRVLEFST
-477 YVFIKLK
+477 
-484 KGEKDNGNDTFNRK
+484 
-498 EARVWRP
+498 
-505 PEDCGSGARGA
+505 
-516 GPGRLSRRRAVRGGM
+516 
-531 AAAAGGGD
+531 
-539 LRGRSLPELR
+539 RS
-549 EMLRRQERL
+549 
-558 LADRKFIARLPDRG
+558 
-572 KKISNFAEKLTL
+572 S
-584 AILQEEELARTAEL
+584 
-598 LSAVRLE
+598 
-605 FQGKQE
+605 
-611 EINTSKQQVIL
+611 TS
-622 KKDTLN
+622 
-628 REDSSVFN
+628 
-636 ENSNIKEVSEISS
+636 
-649 QRQEVECIEQDA
+649 
-661 TNTALENQRTRR
+661 
-673 KNDKVKAVTK
+673 
-683 DQNPFCEVVSK
+683 
-694 SVTSS
+694 
-699 HQKNDRQVSQS
+699 
-710 NAEDGT
+710 
-716 EGRAALDNGKDALVD
+716 
-731 AFQKVTIADA
+731 
-741 DDSEKVLEKEQN
+741 
-753 VAKHKGNIF
+753 
-762 GSLHPKTPH
+762 
-771 YIEVLESRA
+771 
-780 KNPIIKKSKFKTNV
+780 
-794 LSGEQ
+794 
-799 SGSSHGSSSSQS
+799 
-811 PGGFGFP
+811 
-818 ITVEE
+818 
-823 RRLRDKK
+823 
-830 HLNDI
+830 
-835 TAARLPPLH
+835 
-844 HSPAKLLSIEESIAI
+844 
-859 QIQQK
+859 
-864 EAYEEIQAK
+864 
-873 LAAQKLAERLN
+873 
-884 IKMLRF
+884 
-890 EPEGE
+890 
-895 ASMQYREVRDE
+895 
-906 DYFSAED
+906 